1 MGGVTM
7 FGMFDHPMR
16 RFVMNPA
23 PPPPNFVPSEASWPP
38 RSIRSDGSNAHRVVE
53 KLIGARKDLTVEG
66 GFQVIAAKLTR
77 AENVDLLTQLLDL
90 QKAITTR
97 LAEQKEA
104 RLSGLK
110 AEHEAARAKARGWLE
125 KCRSMRENL
134 NAFESQLNNLKMAA
148 SESRAAY
155 ASVRESAPKVEDYP
169 SPEEVSAWRSKM
181 AEAETIAAG
190 EEERSRTA
198 ELDRQQMARN
208 LIEALKNFQASEQAE
223 AVLRARLSG
232 QPYTNELGIL
242 IEPEA

>member
-1 MGGVTM
+1 M
-7 FGMFDHPMR
+7 FNPSSSNR
-16 RFVMNPA
+16 RFVLNPA
-23 PPPPNFVPSEASWPP
+23 PPPPDFVPTEQTWPP
-38 RSIRSDGSNAHRVVE
+38 RSIRSDGSNAHQVVE
-53 KLIGARKDLTVEG
+53 KLIGSRKDLTVEG

-110 AEHEAARAKARGWLE
+110 EEHEAARQKARSWLE
-125 KCRSMRENL
+125 KCRKMREDLNSFESTL
-134 NAFESQLNNLKMAA
+134 NALKMSA
-148 SESRAAY
+148 SEARANFA
-155 ASVRESAPKVEDYP
+155 AVRESAPKVEDYP
-169 SPEEVSAWRSKM
+169 SPEEIETWRSRM

-198 ELDRQQMARN
+198 ELDRQQRAKN

-223 AVLRARLSG
+223 AVLRFTLEGREY
-232 QPYTNELGIL
+232 QNELGL
-242 IEPEA
+242 TVTPEI